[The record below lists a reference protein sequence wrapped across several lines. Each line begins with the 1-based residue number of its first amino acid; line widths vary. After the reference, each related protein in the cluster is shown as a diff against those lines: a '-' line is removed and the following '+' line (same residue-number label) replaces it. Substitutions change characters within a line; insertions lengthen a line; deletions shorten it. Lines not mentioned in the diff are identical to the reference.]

1 MQEQKYK
8 TQLESQ
14 LEEITKELQAIGIH
28 DPKNPSDWVAIP
40 EAFDANEPDL
50 NDAADTVEAWNGRVG
65 LVATLEPRYNNI
77 VLALKKI
84 EEGKYGD
91 CEVCGIKIEE
101 KRLDVNPAAR
111 TCMAHMEEKV

>member
-1 MQEQKYK
+1 MQAQKYK
-8 TQLESQ
+8 AQLEQ
-14 LEEITKELQAIGIH
+14 LLEEITKELQTIGIH

-40 EAFDANEPDL
+40 EEFDANEPDL
-50 NDAADTVEAWNGRVG
+50 NDAADTVEEWNGRVG

-84 EEGKYGD
+84 EDGKYGA
-91 CEVCGIKIEE
+91 CEICGAQIEE

-111 TCMAHMEEKV
+111 TCIAHIEEKV